1 MNSPENMLKQK
12 QNPRFLLNPNF
23 LIEVHWEA
31 VTHHALSG
39 DFVYQQPSADWE
51 CTAGNPPPAPSLNLI
66 RAGVTWPE
74 RFKAAS
80 HQ

>member
-1 MNSPENMLKQK
+1 MILAKL
-12 QNPRFLLNPNF
+12 RFSGG
-23 LIEVHWEA
+23 
-31 VTHHALSG
+31 TALGSSDTPG
-39 DFVYQQPSADWE
+39 DFAYQQPSADWE
-51 CTAGNPPPAPSLNLI
+51 CTTGNPPPAPSLNLS